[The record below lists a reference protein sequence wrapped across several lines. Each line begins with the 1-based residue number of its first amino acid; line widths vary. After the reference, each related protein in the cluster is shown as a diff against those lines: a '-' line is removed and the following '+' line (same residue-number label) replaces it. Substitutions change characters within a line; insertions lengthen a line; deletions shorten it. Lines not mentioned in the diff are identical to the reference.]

1 MFTPEDR
8 DRLRVDLLHTASRD
22 KRITGGAITGSAS
35 VGREDRWSDI
45 DLAFGVHRAD
55 AIPAVLSDWTS
66 LMYDQHRAL
75 HHVDV
80 QSGSWI
86 YRVFLLPSTLQVD
99 LAFAPENDFGPLM
112 PTFRLHF
119 GTCIE
124 RRQVSPPP
132 YEEIVGLGWLY
143 ALHARSCIVR
153 GRSWQAEY
161 MISGVRDNALILA
174 CLRHGLPAAHAR
186 GVDLLPG
193 PVAARFEGTLIR
205 ALDAAELSRAFA
217 LVIQALLSEIRHA
230 DEKLAARLQDVLMS
244 LAETPG

>member
-1 MFTPEDR
+1 
-8 DRLRVDLLHTASRD
+8 
-22 KRITGGAITGSAS
+22 
-35 VGREDRWSDI
+35 
-45 DLAFGVHRAD
+45 
-55 AIPAVLSDWTS
+55 
-66 LMYDQHRAL
+66 
-75 HHVDV
+75 VDV

-244 LAETPG
+244 LAETPGQFCPLPVSRPGQMGRRAARRGRREFSRWLASVTTGKGISMQPHPERVRGFLLQVSVIKLHSAQTQQLDEAQMR